1 MKTFILF
8 LSLFASLS
16 SFAGDMYLSCGFG
29 EEEHWENFTDSI
41 LDDNRKGMVT
51 LKNNT
56 KTYVVTFDGMFYRYI
71 KSNSNRGGFE
81 ERTVMPTDMSSRKVS
96 AIVDDVWCHIND

>member
-1 MKTFILF
+1 MKAFILF
-8 LSLFASLS
+8 ISLFTSLS

-29 EEEHWENFTDSI
+29 EEEHWENFTDSA
-41 LDDNRKGMVT
+41 LDENRKGMVT

-96 AIVDDVWCHIND
+96 AIVDDIWCHIND

>member
-1 MKTFILF
+1 MK
-8 LSLFASLS
+8 LSIVLLALMTSLS

-29 EEEHWENFTDSI
+29 EEEHWENFTDSV
-41 LDDNRKGMVT
+41 LDDNNKGMVT

-96 AIVDDVWCHIND
+96 AIVDDIWCHIND